1 MHGAY
6 WSSES
11 YNSAVRYDLYYSG
24 SGITNDAYAR
34 NHGIYI
40 RCVSEEKDVSDL
52 TYMQDMTPSVA
63 TFTAASLHHPSKTLC
78 HSEYIKSL
86 IL

>member
-1 MHGAY
+1 MVGKGTSEGECY
-6 WSSES
+6 GTISSGTG
-11 YNSAVRYDLYYSG
+11 SG
-24 SGITNDAYAR
+24 GGITNDAYAR

-63 TFTAASLHHPSKTLC
+63 ANIAERTALSTILQELC
-78 HSEYIKSL
+78 VIVNVL
-86 IL
+86 RA